1 MIDRDYQKEELVKKY
16 GVLPKKY
23 ASYSKSKNDEND
35 SKLPEVKDTKT
46 VSQRPKVSDEGTLLS
61 EKLKSALQEREIL
74 LANQKEQIDGQSD
87 IFPDCKLEIDLS
99 DCRSEEKVCL
109 ENIEEECDF

>member
-46 VSQRPKVSDEGTLLS
+46 VSQRPKVSDEGTPLS
-61 EKLKSALQEREIL
+61 
-74 LANQKEQIDGQSD
+74 
-87 IFPDCKLEIDLS
+87 
-99 DCRSEEKVCL
+99 
-109 ENIEEECDF
+109 

>member
-1 MIDRDYQKEELVKKY
+1 MIDRDYQKEQLVKKY

-46 VSQRPKVSDEGTLLS
+46 VSQRPKVSDEGTPLS
-61 EKLKSALQEREIL
+61 QKLKSALQEREIL
-74 LANQKEQIDGQSD
+74 LANQKEQIDGQSE
-87 IFPDCKLEIDLS
+87 IFSDCKVEIDLS